1 MEYHPELSDPDPS
14 FSLDRIRCEIQNDKV
29 LTPYRYMY
37 SSMMDRA
44 EELDKYIQYRHDLY
58 TNQGIE
64 FTPVGELSQEEITIC
79 GRVFTVEDGK
89 LNPNN
94 IYIEGSRS
102 ESSGC
107 KMKLDITP
115 LKSYNLFP
123 GQIICAKGTTPNG
136 SSFVVNSLIVYIY
149 NNYLI

>member
-1 MEYHPELSDPDPS
+1 MEYHPELSDPEPS

-29 LTPYRYMY
+29 LSPYRYMY

-79 GRVFTVEDGK
+79 GRIFTIEDGK

-136 SSFVVNSLIVYIY
+136 NSFVVNSLIV
-149 NNYLI
+149 